1 MIRAVLF
8 DFGQTLVDSSR
19 GFKQAEKEVQ
29 EKIFEALAVTDRER
43 FKTHYRRIRA
53 DFHGRSDFSRYAMWD
68 ELYYYYC
75 VAPDAGLLRRWEE
88 DYWKTVK
95 AGTRPFEETLE
106 VLSALDRRYPL
117 ALITNSQGQ
126 MSEGPHRI
134 TLFPEIEK
142 FFKTIIVAGEGGI
155 PAKPAPEPFR
165 RCLESLGVSS
175 SEAVFIGDDWRID
188 IGGARSAGIL
198 PIWLKHRSVKRHW
211 PEVNDGIV
219 IIDSLEPL
227 RDLDRLLRSQ
237 R

>member
-43 FKTHYRRIRA
+43 FMTHYRRIRA

-75 VAPDAGLLRRWEE
+75 VAADSGHLREWEE

-106 VLSALDRRYPL
+106 VLSSLERQYAL

-134 TLFPEIEK
+134 TLFPDIEK
-142 FFKTIIVAGEGGI
+142 FFKMIIVAGEGGI
-155 PAKPAPEPFR
+155 PAKPDPEPFR
-165 RCLESLGVSS
+165 RCLELLGVSPG
-175 SEAVFIGDDWRID
+175 EAVYVGDDWRID
-188 IGGARSAGIL
+188 ICGARSAGIF
-198 PIWLKHRSVKRHW
+198 PIWLKHRSVKRNW
-211 PEVNDGIV
+211 PEMRDVV
-219 IIDSLEPL
+219 PIIDNLEPL
-227 RDLDRLLRSQ
+227 LRLDQLLPD
-237 R
+237 